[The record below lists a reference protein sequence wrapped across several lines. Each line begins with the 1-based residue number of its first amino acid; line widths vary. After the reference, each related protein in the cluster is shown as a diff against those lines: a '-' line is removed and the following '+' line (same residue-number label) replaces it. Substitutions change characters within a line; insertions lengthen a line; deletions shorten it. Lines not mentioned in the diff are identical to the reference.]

1 MVEKSGAKY
10 QQKVGFPSMDVS
22 SLELGHTGGS
32 KFMDDDGRAKRTG
45 IYIFYIY
52 IIWFISLDSCFIEAK
67 LWILR

>member
-10 QQKVGFPSMDVS
+10 QQKVDFPSMDVS

-45 IYIFYIY
+45 IYIYFYIY
-52 IIWFISLDSCFIEAK
+52 II
-67 LWILR
+67 

>member
-52 IIWFISLDSCFIEAK
+52 II
-67 LWILR
+67 